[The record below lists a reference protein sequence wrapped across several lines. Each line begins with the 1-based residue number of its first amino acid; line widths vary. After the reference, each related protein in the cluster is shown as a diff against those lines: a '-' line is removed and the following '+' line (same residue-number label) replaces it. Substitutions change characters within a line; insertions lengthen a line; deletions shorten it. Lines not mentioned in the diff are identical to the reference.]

1 MNQYAEL
8 AQKLK
13 PYIVQWKLQTSTTN
27 IVTTT
32 TAPTSVAWSN
42 INFAGSSIGD
52 ITNRTH
58 SLLTGRENDD
68 HTQYVMQTGR
78 GGYATIDAILKVR
91 YPSDSRYRW
100 DITQAGAAGSL
111 INSYDDTAAV
121 YLPLSIDSSVLT
133 LRPNADTSK
142 QMAIGS
148 DGSITAASGVETNN
162 VIGNLRLSPSG
173 YTGFA
178 GIKHQSLAGNSDGFA
193 VLQNAS
199 GSTVLNSASGTA
211 LHLKNGNQQ
220 RFSLVD
226 NLTWYSGAP
235 SIVTNNYVSQL
246 TGLRIGYDGSIDAR
260 YLYADQLHVKTF
272 IADLEQALAGLQ
284 IISKSVAELHT
295 DFTVPF
301 PGQTAPFTVKDLPS
315 APGMQAYQANDFV
328 RFRQFDRTGGSLNI
342 TDCWGQ
348 VTGPNDNLDKTQSWT
363 LTRSGTATL
372 NTVTFVATQSQGI
385 TAGTTSTVTK
395 PTGTTTNDVLWA
407 VVAYA
412 GTPTITPPSG
422 WTLYITQIGTGVTM
436 LVYYKQAGGS
446 EPSNYAWTYSV
457 ATNAHVSISTY
468 RNCYAAFFI
477 DGTNYTANSASTSFT
492 FPGGITPRSIG
503 DMQLVIGAT
512 VNIRATPPAGFTKRV
527 DLGAGSV
534 GTYMAEKLLSSA
546 ATTSTATGT
555 LASSSASIGAQI
567 CLLPSYSALS
577 LEAGQASPFSTIKA
591 GTLVLDYGISGNGYA
606 EVNAIDGNYA
616 ANSPYYQIVTWV
628 THPTNVTLKMRLG
641 NLNGLSANINGS
653 GLSPTGYGL
662 FTDNAFLAGTFVAG
676 GGYFK
681 IDSNGANISTQGD
694 ITWSLAAG
702 FDNISLSNY
711 QSYSFRDPGY
721 FGGIAGGKATTYDR
735 VMIYNQQRYVDK
747 SANIIIDARHV
758 THDTLGTPTYS
769 RDASITLAASR
780 WLPDSG
786 IIAATTLVVEE
797 TASGY
802 GQITLTADD
811 IYLTGEV
818 QPLNTSTDALTIN
831 MPASNSGKAWLAKY
845 NGTTRVYAEATLT
858 RSQIVFPS
866 FDNGSDVG
874 PTINIGRNSNGSTP
888 AAGLLYIMA
897 RSATQYAI
905 WPDNSGNLRIGTSSP
920 TSANDTTGTVVGTQ
934 SSSLASKNIA
944 DSLPD
949 MREAYQHILQA
960 ARNGLR
966 AWSYKNNAYNG
977 EYFPNG
983 IVTDYAPRYGMDRS
997 ESNPH
1002 GKSLNTPVAIGDLMA
1017 SILVISER
1025 LDRLEKANGYPNF

>member
-52 ITNRTH
+52 IANRSH
-58 SLLTGRENDD
+58 SLLTNLSSDD
-68 HTQYVMQTGR
+68 HTQYVLGTGR
-78 GGYATIDAILKVR
+78 FGYATIDAILKVR
-91 YPSDSRYRW
+91 YPADSRYRW
-100 DITQAGAAGSL
+100 DVTQFGSGGAL
-111 INSYDDTAAV
+111 INSYDDIAAA
-121 YLPLSIDSSVLT
+121 YLPLIIDSSVLT
-133 LRPNADTSK
+133 LRPSGNATLGT
-142 QMAIGS
+142 AIGS
-148 DGSITAASGVETNN
+148 TGAIT
-162 VIGNLRLSPSG
+162 
-173 YTGFA
+173 
-178 GIKHQSLAGNSDGFA
+178 
-193 VLQNAS
+193 
-199 GSTVLNSASGTA
+199 SASGQDVSDVFGYAGIGYHGIAGYAGFGHKNALAGGIYALTQGGSGDSYVNSAAGQA
-211 LHLKNGNQQ
+211 LHFRNGNVD
-220 RFSLVD
+220 RLSL
-226 NLTWYSGAP
+226 NGNMTWYSGMP
-235 SIVTNNYVSQL
+235 SLQTDNYASKL
-246 TGLRIGYDGSIDAR
+246 TGLYIGYDGSIDAR

-301 PGQTAPFTVKDLPS
+301 PGQTSGFTVKDLPS

-385 TAGTTSTVTK
+385 TASTTSTVTK

-422 WTLYITQIGTGVTM
+422 WTLYITQAGTGATM
-436 LVYYKQAGGS
+436 LVYYKLAGGS
-446 EPSNYAWTYSV
+446 EPASYVWTYSV
-457 ATNAHVSISTY
+457 NTNAYVSISTY
-468 RNCYAAFFI
+468 RNCYAAMII
-477 DGTNYTANSASTSFT
+477 DGSNFAANSASTSFT
-492 FPGGITPRSIG
+492 FPGGITPRSTG
-503 DMQLVIGAT
+503 DMQLLIGAT
-512 VNIRATPPAGFTKRV
+512 VNIRATPPPGFTERV

-534 GTYMAEKLLSSA
+534 GTYMAEKLLSA
-546 ATTSTATGT
+546 TTTTSTATGT
-555 LASSSASIGAQI
+555 LASSSVSIGAQI

-577 LEAGQASPFSTIKA
+577 TTAGQAAPFSTVKA
-591 GTLVLDYGISGNGYA
+591 GTLVLDYGTSGNGYA
-606 EVNAIDGNYA
+606 EVNAIDGAYGV
-616 ANSPYYQIVTWV
+616 NSPYYQIVTWT
-628 THPTNVTLKMRLG
+628 THPTNLTLKMRLG
-641 NLNGLSANINGS
+641 NLNGLGANINGS
-653 GLSPTGYGL
+653 GLSPSGYGL
-662 FTDNAFLAGTFVAG
+662 FTDNSFLSGVFVAG
-676 GGYFK
+676 GGNFK
-681 IDSNGANISTQGD
+681 VDSDGANISTQGD

-711 QSYSFRDPGY
+711 QSYSFGDPGY
-721 FGGIAGGKATTYDR
+721 FGGLAGGKAATYDR

-786 IIAATTLVVEE
+786 TIAATTLKVEE
-797 TASGY
+797 LSSGF

-818 QPLNTSTDALTIN
+818 QPLSTSTDAITVN
-831 MPASNSGKAWLAKY
+831 MPASNSGYALNAKY
-845 NGTTRVYAEATLT
+845 NGTSRVRIIAQSNDSFISL
-858 RSQIVFPS
+858 PS
-866 FDNGSDVG
+866 YDNGSSYG
-874 PTINIGRNSNGSTP
+874 CRIFIGRNSHSGTTS
-888 AAGLLYIMA
+888 GGFLLLEASDANFYPLWFD
-897 RSATQYAI
+897 T
-905 WPDNSGNLRIGTSSP
+905 SGNLRTASANTQP
-920 TSANDTTGTVVGTQ
+920 TSGTTGTVVGSQ

-944 DSLPD
+944 DALPD
-949 MREAYQHILQA
+949 IREAYQHILQA
-960 ARNGLR
+960 ARTGLR
-966 AWSYKNNAYNG
+966 AWSYKTGAYNG

-983 IVTDYAPRYGMDRS
+983 IVTDYAPRYGLDRD
-997 ESNPH
+997 ETHPH

-1017 SILVISER
+1017 SILIISER
-1025 LDRLEKANGYPNF
+1025 LDRLEKAHGYTDF